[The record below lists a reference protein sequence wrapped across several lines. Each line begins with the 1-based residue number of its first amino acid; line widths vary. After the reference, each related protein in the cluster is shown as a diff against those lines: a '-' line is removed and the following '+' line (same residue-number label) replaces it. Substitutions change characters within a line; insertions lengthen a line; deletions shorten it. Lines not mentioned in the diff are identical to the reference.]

1 MGRMVAGMTTTPAR
15 GRIAERDRQLLD
27 ATLEV
32 LADTGYDRLNLDLV
46 VARAR
51 ASKATLYRRWPSK
64 ANLVVAA
71 FGHAVGHAGDVPDSG
86 SLRDELLYAVSQI
99 CNEMRRLGDLI
110 AALMPEMRR
119 NPELGAAFDQ
129 QFIQPR
135 YRAVAEIFRRAAER
149 GELREDVDLDL
160 VWDLVPGLLLYRT
173 LSPDRTLTDDTARQL
188 VEQVLLPLTGPP
200 ETDPGP
206 AP

>member
-1 MGRMVAGMTTTPAR
+1 MTTTPMG

-46 VARAR
+46 AARAR

-64 ANLVVAA
+64 ADLVVAA
-71 FGHAVGHAGDVPDSG
+71 FDHAIGHAGDVPDNG
-86 SLRDELLYAVSQI
+86 SLHDDLLYAVSQM
-99 CNEMRRLGDLI
+99 CREMRRLGDLI

-129 QFIQPR
+129 QFIRPR
-135 YRAVAEIFRRAAER
+135 YGSMAEVFRRAANR
-149 GELREDVDLDL
+149 GELRDDIDLDL
-160 VWDLVPGLLLYRT
+160 IWDLVPGLLLYRT
-173 LSPDRTLTDDTARQL
+173 LSPGQTLTDDTARHL
-188 VEQVLLPLTGPP
+188 VDQILLPLTASTPP
-200 ETDPGP
+200 
-206 AP
+206 AR